1 MTRNTAREIAT
12 HLAYELSFTD
22 LPIQEFLDQQLSR
35 ENFAARAEEC
45 SIYADIPNEKQEKY
59 IRRLV
64 TGVAQ
69 HAAEL
74 DTYIEQYARGWRF
87 PWWPPPSC
95 GWPCSRSSICPI
107 SPTGWPSA
115 RR

>member
-45 SIYADIPNEKQEKY
+45 SIYADTPNEKQ
-59 IRRLV
+59 
-64 TGVAQ
+64 
-69 HAAEL
+69 
-74 DTYIEQYARGWRF
+74 
-87 PWWPPPSC
+87 
-95 GWPCSRSSICPI
+95 
-107 SPTGWPSA
+107 
-115 RR
+115 